1 MGKLEQLAEG
11 RMQGMAFALKVC
23 KDAEKNNDDPIRA
36 LEKEMSFRYKTK
48 ISILATQK
56 ELDKATD
63 TIKTLTAKTML
74 SASLI
79 VLWEQFHFGNVRAER
94 FARAFMTYVKALCNG
109 EITWFDIAD
118 TLKEKT
124 GIEVIFDDDVIVR
137 IGDKK

>member
-23 KDAEKNNDDPIRA
+23 KDAEKNGDDPIKA
-36 LEKEMSFRYKTK
+36 LEKEMSFRYKTR
-48 ISILATQK
+48 ISIMATQK
-56 ELDKATD
+56 ELDRATD
-63 TIKTLTAKTML
+63 TIKELTAKTML

-94 FARAFMTYVKALCNG
+94 FSRAFMTYVKALCNG

-124 GIEVIFDDDVIVR
+124 GIEVFFDDEVFIR